1 MRKIFILKFL
11 NYEVL
16 HYNLFKI
23 FQINF
28 FLLFLYFYI
37 LKKNFNKIYTK
48 NNLYKYYKITKI
60 IGGGRKIRDIEME
73 NKLVFWYKNNHN
85 KNGKRVTVKQFKN
98 MALHYSS
105 YDGFRASKGWLEKF
119 KKRHNISFKI

>member
-1 MRKIFILKFL
+1 MKFCIIICLKSFKLILSFCLYIIFISS
-11 NYEVL
+11 
-16 HYNLFKI
+16 KI
-23 FQINF
+23 LIK
-28 FLLFLYFYI
+28 YT
-37 LKKNFNKIYTK
+37 KKNFK
-48 NNLYKYYKITKI
+48 KYYKITKI

-119 KKRHNISFKI
+119 KKRHNISFII

>member
-1 MRKIFILKFL
+1 MKF
-11 NYEVL
+11 L
-16 HYNLFKI
+16 HYNLYKI
-23 FQINF
+23 FQIIY
-28 FLLFLYFYI
+28 FLLFLYYFYF
-37 LKKNFNKIYTK
+37 LENFNKIYKKLSLK
-48 NNLYKYYKITKI
+48 NITKLLTI